1 MYIHIGKDIA
11 IREDE
16 IVCIM
21 DIENSST
28 SKITKEFL
36 RSVGKNIINVSDDMP
51 RTFIIT
57 KQKDNIKI
65 YISPISSTTLY
76 RRSKEN

>member
-11 IREDE
+11 IREKE

-65 YISPISSTTLY
+65 YISPISSATLY

>member
-1 MYIHIGKDIA
+1 MYIHIGGDFA
-11 IREDE
+11 VREEE

-36 RSVGKNIINVSDDMP
+36 RKVGKKIINVSDDFP

-57 KQKDNIKI
+57 KKKKNIKI
-65 YISPISSTTLY
+65 YISPISSSTLY
-76 RRSKEN
+76 RRAKEN

>member
-1 MYIHIGKDIA
+1 MYIHIGGDFA
-11 IREDE
+11 VREEE

-28 SKITKEFL
+28 SKITKDFL
-36 RSVGKNIINVSDDMP
+36 RKVGKEIINVSDDFP

-57 KQKDNIKI
+57 KKKKNIKI
-65 YISPISSTTLY
+65 YISPISSSTLY
-76 RRSKEN
+76 RRAKEN